1 MKHTELG
8 RLVLLLLWQAQSRP
22 SHAFASSSSATTNGD
37 DCGAYRPTLLRDPCN
52 ITAMNRRAPDRFS
65 LHIGSNYGRLEAACL
80 RARAPVW
87 ADRVFNLALNGYY
100 DNNYMFRVITGKYVQ
115 FGTAGDPTISN
126 LYNYTS
132 AEVALTAT
140 VGMVGAVATVA
151 VIAAV
156 VMAAIAVVTLVA
168 VAATAKC
175 TSIRRARVVCQGSPT
190 RSGHCP

>member
-1 MKHTELG
+1 
-8 RLVLLLLWQAQSRP
+8 
-22 SHAFASSSSATTNGD
+22 
-37 DCGAYRPTLLRDPCN
+37 
-52 ITAMNRRAPDRFS
+52 
-65 LHIGSNYGRLEAACL
+65 
-80 RARAPVW
+80 
-87 ADRVFNLALNGYY
+87 VFNLALNGYY

-132 AEVALTAT
+132 GAADLQSSCGVFVALTAT

-156 VMAAIAVVTLVA
+156 VMAAMAVVTLVA

-175 TSIRRARVVCQGSPT
+175 TSIRRARVCQGSPT